1 MKNNN
6 ILYGII
12 GLLAGIIITS
22 SVGFGMMRHRGM
34 DRWDDDRKEMGMHG
48 AMESMMMGLSGKTG
62 DAFDKAFLT
71 EMIMHHEGA
80 VQMAQSALTNAQHA
94 EIKTLSNA
102 IITAQNKEIADM
114 KAWYKTWYG
123 TDVPTPIPTGM
134 GNMHDQMMHEN
145 MKY

>member
-6 ILYGII
+6 ILYGVI

-34 DRWDDDRKEMGMHG
+34 DRWDDDHKKMGMQS
-48 AMESMMMGLSGKTG
+48 AMDSMMMGLSGKTG
-62 DAFDKAFLT
+62 DAFDKAFLS

-80 VQMAQSALTNAQHA
+80 VEMAESALMNAQHA

-114 KAWYKTWYG
+114 KAWYKAWYG
-123 TDVPTPIPTGM
+123 VDLPDTM
-134 GNMHDQMMHEN
+134 HSHGNMHE
-145 MKY
+145 